1 MSEFLSTLQTAWLL
15 GGVAVGIWHE
25 WWRKRV
31 PHAGESAWRSRIG
44 EELVYIGSEASFWSD
59 SSDGCWGTLRH
70 PTHPTTTLAKCIPH
84 VLCAY

>member
-44 EELVYIGSEASFWSD
+44 DELVYIWFGGIVLVGFIRWLLGDAPPLDPSD
-59 SSDGCWGTLRH
+59 YYPG
-70 PTHPTTTLAKCIPH
+70 
-84 VLCAY
+84 